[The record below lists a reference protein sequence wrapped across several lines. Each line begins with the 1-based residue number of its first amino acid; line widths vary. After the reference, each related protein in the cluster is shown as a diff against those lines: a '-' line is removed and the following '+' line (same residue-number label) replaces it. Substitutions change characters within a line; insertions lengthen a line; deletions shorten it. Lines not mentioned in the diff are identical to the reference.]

1 MARMQGM
8 NSHGEMLSS
17 VYVKKDQDYGVAN
30 DSPSLTRQEF
40 AEECDIN
47 TLMSKYDKV
56 GFPAHISK
64 GPGQY
69 LDVSDVPDL
78 QRAMQVL
85 SDARDAFMRLP
96 ARTRFE
102 FDNDPAKFVA
112 FAQDPQNNAQMRE
125 WGLTEPLP
133 EAPKPQEVKIVG
145 DDRPA
150 PEPSK

>member
-1 MARMQGM
+1 MARVQGV
-8 NSHGEMLSS
+8 NCHGELLSS
-17 VYVKKDQDYGVAN
+17 AYVSRDTDYGVAN
-30 DSPSLTRQEF
+30 EEPSLTRQEF

-47 TLMSKYDKV
+47 TLMAKYDKV
-56 GFPAHISK
+56 GFPMHMSK

-85 SDARDAFMRLP
+85 ADAERAFMTLP

-102 FDNDPAKFVA
+102 FGNDPAKFVE
-112 FAQDPQNNAQMRE
+112 FAQDPANNAQMRE

-133 EAPKPQEVKIVG
+133 EPPAPQEVKIVA
-145 DDRPA
+145 DDRPPPEA
-150 PEPSK
+150 P